1 MKTNLFKEKELNLLS
16 HVGFNIHEDNLVFG
30 KNNKQVDDNLFEQL
44 KELTVALS
52 IQISIKHS
60 ISDTGNTKYKRNDR
74 FNTYPMFIWIDIIR
88 KENPTVN
95 LKDLL
100 FILRGLI
107 AFQDKNKK
115 FSDKIHHKFNESV
128 KCTPNLNDEWI
139 SRITRSHSW

>member
-16 HVGFNIHEDNLVFG
+16 HVGFTVNKKEIVFG
-30 KNNKQVDDNLFEQL
+30 KNNKPVDDNFLEQL
-44 KELTVALS
+44 KELTVALGTN
-52 IQISIKHS
+52 ISIKHS
-60 ISDTGNTKYKRNDR
+60 VSDTGNTKHKRNDR
-74 FNTYPMFIWIDIIR
+74 FNTYPMFIWIDIIK

-115 FSDKIHHKFNESV
+115 FSDEIHHKFNESV
-128 KCTPNLNDEWI
+128 KYTVGLNDEWI